1 MKYLLY
7 LCFCFAIASPAESAP
22 KTPFP
27 TKVKGEMPPAY
38 TVRLFVEENRSR
50 SVGSGVLIAPD
61 LVLTCNHVVND
72 RLNSKIE
79 VLFPNWD
86 VVIGDVIKVNGKHD
100 VALIKLKEPREG
112 HILLGP
118 TPRFKDTLTIRG
130 FGYGPYLRQT
140 GTYIRDDADHR
151 GGSAVIKGA
160 QARLGDSG
168 GGVED
173 KNSKLVGILWGASNG
188 HTWFVRIDKIIK
200 VFPQIVTASAV
211 EPEEQ
216 PEEGDH
222 TPYVIEDVKYSL

>member
-1 MKYLLY
+1 
-7 LCFCFAIASPAESAP
+7 
-22 KTPFP
+22 
-27 TKVKGEMPPAY
+27 
-38 TVRLFVEENRSR
+38 
-50 SVGSGVLIAPD
+50 VGSGVLVAPD
-61 LVLTCNHVVND
+61 LILTCNHVVND

-100 VALIKLKEPREG
+100 VALIKLKEPRKG
-112 HILLGP
+112 YIQLGP

-151 GGSAVIKGA
+151 GGSAVIRGA

-173 KNSKLVGILWGASNG
+173 RNGKLVGIMWGATDG
-188 HTWFVRIDKIIK
+188 YTWFVRIDKIIK
-200 VFPQIVTASAV
+200 VLPQIVTASI
-211 EPEEQ
+211 EPDPDEK
-216 PEEGDH
+216 PEEGDR
-222 TPYVIEDVKYSL
+222 TPYVIENIKYSL